1 MIQDLQQK
9 YDVYRIYRR
18 KKHDTGFAGFV
29 AKIKQD
35 LPQNMIQDLQQ
46 KHDTGFAASPEKEE
60 VSVEKPV
67 SARGVLFVLSYLTR
81 AT

>member
-1 MIQDLQQK
+1 MIIDLQQK
-9 YDVYRIYRR
+9 YD
-18 KKHDTGFAGFV
+18 TGFTEE
-29 AKIKQD
+29 K
-35 LPQNMIQDLQQ
+35 NMIQDLQDSQ
-46 KHDTGFAASPEKEE
+46 QKKAGFAAKHDTGFAASPEKEE

>member
-1 MIQDLQQK
+1 MI
-9 YDVYRIYRR
+9 
-18 KKHDTGFAGFV
+18 
-29 AKIKQD
+29 QD

-46 KHDTGFAASPEKEE
+46 KYDTGFAASPEKEE